1 MKKILSFL
9 SIVLVTVVF
18 LAACGGNDENSE
30 VDTNDT
36 SSGENEGTTEITVM
50 FSKPEIIPEF
60 EAMVNAFNA
69 SQDDV
74 YVVSLQ
80 PQEGQGVPE
89 SQRIRFAAGDAIT
102 LLHVGPEFVQEFEP
116 YVLDL
121 SGQPFE
127 ALAMEGTL
135 DFVRRD
141 DGRLLGMPAT
151 VEGFA
156 LIYNQ
161 DAIEAA
167 LGEPFDSTTIRTI
180 SDLEEIFERLEAA
193 AGIDPIAFLPSLH
206 WSVGWH
212 FVSTWLS
219 TQSPDYQESLDFI
232 EALIAG
238 EVDLASNTQFE
249 GWMRV
254 LELKIRYNTWRNSPL
269 DADYDDGVM
278 ALADGEVGFWFM
290 GDWAYPTLA
299 ATNPDVTYGFLPVPL
314 SDDPNDFGN
323 YHLSVDVPQ
332 FWLVDDR
339 YSTPEQQEAAQA
351 FLTWM
356 VTSDEGHHY
365 FVNVMNLIP
374 IFEGMDYMPEDPL
387 SAGIAAF
394 LERGDTIRWMNMR
407 THNTI
412 IDQIG
417 SGIEMYTIDM
427 IDRDEL
433 ITIVEEAFKSIERY

>member
-9 SIVLVTVVF
+9 SVLLLAVVF
-18 LAACGGNDENSE
+18 LVACGGND
-30 VDTNDT
+30 DHDGTDAGHAP
-36 SSGENEGTTEITVM
+36 SGGGDEGVTEITVM

-60 EAMVNAFNA
+60 EAMVAAFNA
-69 SQDDV
+69 SQDDY

-80 PQEGQGVPE
+80 PQDGQGVPE

-102 LLHVGPEFVQEFEP
+102 LLHVGAEFVQEFEP

-127 ALAMEGTL
+127 ELAMDGTL

-141 DGRLLGMPAT
+141 GGRLLGMPAT
-151 VEGFA
+151 VEGFG

-180 SDLEEIFERLEAA
+180 SDLEEILGRLEAA
-193 AGIDPIAFLPSLH
+193 EGIDPIAYLPSLH

-219 TQSPDYQESLDFI
+219 TQSSDYQESLDFI
-232 EALIAG
+232 DDLIAG
-238 EVDLASNTQFE
+238 DVDLASNPQFE

-269 DADYDDGVM
+269 GADYDDGIM
-278 ALADGEVGFWFM
+278 ALADGDVGFWFM

-299 ATNPDVTYGFLPVPL
+299 ATNPGVTYGFLPVPF

-332 FWLVDDR
+332 FWLVDNR
-339 YSTPEQQEAAQA
+339 YSTPEQQEAAGA

-356 VTSDEGHHY
+356 VTSEEGHHY

-387 SAGIAAF
+387 SSGITQF
-394 LERGDTIRWMNMR
+394 LGRGDTIRWMNMR

-427 IDRDEL
+427 IDRDEF
-433 ITIVEEAFKSIERY
+433 INIVEEAFMSIER